1 MKDGV
6 KVNEKILGNR
16 YALLEKIGEGGMA
29 KVYKARCNILN
40 RIVAVKILKDEY
52 AKDEEFLNKF
62 KNEALSAA
70 SLNHPNIIN
79 VFDVG
84 EDDGISYIV
93 MEFVDGKNLKELI
106 NEQGAI
112 PEKKSLEIVRQIALA
127 LSEAHSKKII
137 HKDIKPHNIMI
148 TKDNLVKVGDF
159 GIAKASTSSTITSTD
174 TVLGSVHYF
183 SPEQARGGY
192 MDERSDIY
200 SLGIVLYELLTGRVP
215 FNGDTPVNVALKHIH
230 SKVELP
236 QDMMQKISEGTQ
248 KILKNLT
255 QRNVDRRYKSADEII
270 RDIES
275 LRNNRQISYK
285 DNQQD
290 FETKKILFG
299 QKDLDELDVAF
310 DDDEDDDYEENYT
323 VKKNKA
329 PVKTKKA
336 SAKHS
341 KLTVILAVIAA
352 LIASVIFLGTVFL
365 FSGGDIS
372 KLNPLG
378 FLSSDRIELP
388 SFLGMTV
395 EEAET
400 EAEKLGIT
408 IEKTAE
414 EPNSRYAEGT
424 ISKQDP
430 QEGFKAEKGQ
440 VVKVVIS
447 KTEEELFA
455 VPSVEGM
462 TLTEAVQLLQND
474 DFDEAVEYQYTE
486 DPEDTVLSQVP
497 AAGEKAQKGS
507 VVRLI
512 VSRGPEEILEKVPN
526 LIGKTLDQAKNEM
539 GNFKAG
545 EVSYNEDKSKKDGVV
560 LSQIPK
566 PDTETRQGS
575 EINLVINKIA
585 QEPVVATKQNRMV
598 IVLPDQEEISVQI
611 RDLSTGAIVFDR
623 KVFPQQI
630 NGVLAVDIIGKSGET
645 KEYEIYIDSQYYAT
659 QPVTF

>member
-106 NEQGAI
+106 NEHGAI
-112 PEKKSLEIVRQIALA
+112 PEKKSMEIIRQIAMA

-159 GIAKASTSSTITSTD
+159 GIAKASTTSTITSTD
-174 TVLGSVHYF
+174 TVMGSVHYF

-200 SLGIVLYELLTGRVP
+200 SLGIVFYELLSGKVP
-215 FNGDTPVNVALKHIH
+215 FDGETPVNVALKHIH

-236 QDMMQKISEGTQ
+236 EDMIQNISEGAQ

-255 QRNVDRRYKSADEII
+255 QRNVDRRYKTADEII

-275 LRNNRQISYK
+275 LRNNRQISYN
-285 DNQQD
+285 DHQQD

-299 QKDLDELDVAF
+299 QKDLDEVDVSF
-310 DDDEDDDYEENYT
+310 DDDDDEYEENYK
-323 VKKNKA
+323 VKKTKA
-329 PVKTKKA
+329 PAKTKKA
-336 SAKHS
+336 STKHS
-341 KLTVILAVIAA
+341 KAMVILAIAAA
-352 LIASVIFLGTVFL
+352 LIASVVFLGTVFL

-378 FLSSDRIELP
+378 FLSSDRVELP

-395 EEAET
+395 EEAQT
-400 EAEKLGIT
+400 EAQKLGVT
-408 IEKTAE
+408 VEQTAE

-424 ISKQDP
+424 ISSQDP

-440 VVKVVIS
+440 IVKVVIS
-447 KTEEELFA
+447 KAQEELFD

-462 TLTEAVQLLQND
+462 TLTEAVQRLQND
-474 DFDEAVEYQYTE
+474 DFEEAVEYQYTE
-486 DPEDTVLSQVP
+486 DPEDTVLSQIP
-497 AAGEKAQKGS
+497 TAGEKAEKGS
-507 VVRLI
+507 VIRLI

-526 LIGKTLDQAKNEM
+526 LIGKTLDQARNEM
-539 GNFKAG
+539 GSFKSG

-560 LSQIPK
+560 LSQTPK

-585 QEPVVATKQNRMV
+585 EEPVAATKQNRMV

-611 RDLSTGAIVFDR
+611 RDLSSGAIVFDR